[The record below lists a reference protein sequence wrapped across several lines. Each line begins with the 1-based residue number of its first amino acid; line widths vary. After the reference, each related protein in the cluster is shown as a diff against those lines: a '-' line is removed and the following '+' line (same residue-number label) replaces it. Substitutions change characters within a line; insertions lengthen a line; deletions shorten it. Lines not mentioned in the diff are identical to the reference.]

1 MDCTASVSD
10 NKPHMDWNFLAISAA
25 FCPLIDAMTIG
36 DAGSILLPGYRAN
49 SGASLKWEKSA
60 MQIRQRNGC
69 HPRQRNSSKSEPYA
83 GSNLVTVC
91 FVDSFGELI
100 KLIRGHLRC
109 YTNQERLRI
118 HVSEKSEAG
127 ICV

>member
-1 MDCTASVSD
+1 
-10 NKPHMDWNFLAISAA
+10 MDWSSPAISAA
-25 FCPLIDAMTIG
+25 CPLMDATTIG
-36 DAGSILLPGYRAN
+36 DAGYILLSGYRAK

-60 MQIRQRNGC
+60 MRMRERNGC
-69 HPRQRNSSKSEPYA
+69 HPRQRNFSKSEPCA
-83 GSNLVTVC
+83 GSNLVTLRSA
-91 FVDSFGELI
+91 DSFDELI

-118 HVSEKSEAG
+118 HVCQKSEAG

>member
-10 NKPHMDWNFLAISAA
+10 SKPRMDWSFLAISAA
-25 FCPLIDAMTIG
+25 FCPLTDAMTTG
-36 DAGSILLPGYRAN
+36 DAGYIILPGYRAK

-69 HPRQRNSSKSEPYA
+69 HPRQRNFSKSEPYA

-91 FVDSFGELI
+91 FVDSLEELI

-109 YTNQERLRI
+109 YTNQERW
-118 HVSEKSEAG
+118 
-127 ICV
+127 